1 MGYDVSG
8 WRTDAPNQVGYR
20 VGYQFWPPGQAM
32 GAQFAQAKPEGA
44 VVDGTQ
50 NWSLTSYNHN
60 IYLEVA
66 SQSRGQLSSPLMD
79 GRQRSAR
86 IGYSYLVGS
95 TSGQD
100 LSFILYG
107 EGLG

>member
-8 WRTDAPNQVGYR
+8 WRTDAPNRVGYR
-20 VGYQFWPPGQAM
+20 VGYQFGPPGQAR

-50 NWSLTSYNHN
+50 NWSLTSYNRN
-60 IYLEVA
+60 IHLDVG
-66 SQSRGQLSSPLMD
+66 SQ
-79 GRQRSAR
+79 R
-86 IGYSYLVGS
+86 IGYSFLVGS
-95 TSGQD
+95 TFGD
-100 LSFILYG
+100 LSLMLCG

>member
-1 MGYDVSG
+1 MGFNVSR

-20 VGYQFWPPGQAM
+20 VGYQFWTPGQAM

-60 IYLEVA
+60 IFLDVETQGI
-66 SQSRGQLSSPLMD
+66 S
-79 GRQRSAR
+79 
-86 IGYSYLVGS
+86 YSFSVDN
-95 TSGQD
+95 TSDQD
-100 LSFILYG
+100 LSFMLCG
-107 EGLG
+107 GGLI